1 MHGTPTSPATTWV
14 DPGDAVADIWLDA
27 DDRPYE
33 VALATQY
40 RTTVVSERIGSLT
53 IEVGPLLVGD
63 GSVLYGV
70 SRNMF
75 KPDASEFNAVAFPW
89 TARCSI
95 CR

>member
-1 MHGTPTSPATTWV
+1 MV
-14 DPGDAVADIWLDA
+14 DPGDAVVDIWLDP
-27 DDRPYE
+27 DGRPGD

-40 RTTVVSERIGSLT
+40 RTAPVVERIGSLR
-53 IEVGPLLVGD
+53 IEKGPLLVGD

-75 KPDASEFNAVAFPW
+75 KPETPEFNAVAFPW

-95 CR
+95 SR